1 MNAILERD
9 TLSQLYRVLGGTSLP
24 DKARADGT
32 RLLERLRAPV
42 RLVVAGPA
50 GSGKSELVRLLAGC
64 PPRPAS
70 RDQAGDLPET
80 PSLVFRNLVVIELG
94 LPAPGSGACGAVGL
108 EETSPDIILWCTQGF
123 AHDEAQLWA
132 RIPDNLKDHA
142 FLVLTKADELVRQG
156 VLQERLD
163 DLCEVVETE
172 FHSLLAIATPQA
184 IAAHDGARIT
194 DPARHA
200 RSGAAALFE
209 ALGRMIEQGRSADL
223 DAAQLFVRRYGG
235 TPAAADTPVAAPAP
249 PDIAPP
255 VAVAPD
261 APAPAEPASAP
272 APSPASLETE
282 ISARALRLMDDLREE
297 FPDEI
302 GPDDPAGISALLG
315 LCARTAEALD
325 EIVTAAPGVPDDLAE
340 DVMEANETMLLL
352 TLEDDE
358 NAAADAVT
366 LLLQLRRGFETRLAA

>member
-9 TLSQLYRVLGGTSLP
+9 TLAQLHRVLGAAHLP
-24 DKARADGT
+24 DKARADGQ

-50 GSGKSELVRLLAGC
+50 GSGKTHLAGLLAGC
-64 PPRPAS
+64 PPRPAAPGPS
-70 RDQAGDLPET
+70 GDAPET
-80 PSLVFRNLVVIELG
+80 PSLVFRNLVVIEYA
-94 LPAPGSGACGAVGL
+94 LPAPGSGICGAVGL
-108 EETSPDIILWCTQGF
+108 EVTSPDIILWCTQGF
-123 AHDEAQLWA
+123 THDEAQVWA
-132 RIPDNLKDHA
+132 RVPDNLKDHA
-142 FLVLTKADELVRQG
+142 FLVLTKADELLRLG
-156 VLQERLD
+156 VLQDRLD

-172 FHSLLAIATPQA
+172 FHSLLPIATRQA
-184 IAAHDGARIT
+184 MAARDGARIT
-194 DPARHA
+194 DPALHG
-200 RSGAAALFE
+200 RSGAGALFE

-235 TPAAADTPVAAPAP
+235 ALAAAGSPPPAPVFADSAPAMPVPPAAPAP
-249 PDIAPP
+249 MAAAAPP
-255 VAVAPD
+255 APR
-261 APAPAEPASAP
+261 PACRD
-272 APSPASLETE
+272 TE
-282 ISARALRLMDDLREE
+282 ISARALRLLDDLRDD

-302 GPDDPAGISALLG
+302 GPDDPAEISALLG

-325 EIVTAAPGVPDDLAE
+325 EMVTGAPGVSDDLSE
-340 DVMEANETMLLL
+340 DVMEANETMVLL